1 MQQEDTQPWYRQFWP
16 WFLISL
22 PAAAVV
28 AGLYTLALAVNTKDS
43 LVVGTDRSISA
54 AKERVLA
61 AERRARDLELEA
73 HIAINLQTGL
83 ITAKLAAISAPDAPG
98 SLQLE
103 FSHPAFA
110 ERDQLLA
117 LARALPDEKGTPTWS
132 GHFPTLP
139 SGRWYVVLQ
148 SADDWRLNGVWSG
161 EPELTRRPASA
172 DGR

>member
-83 ITAKLAAISAPDAPG
+83 ITFGEGRVRKL
-98 SLQLE
+98 
-103 FSHPAFA
+103 
-110 ERDQLLA
+110 
-117 LARALPDEKGTPTWS
+117 
-132 GHFPTLP
+132 
-139 SGRWYVVLQ
+139 
-148 SADDWRLNGVWSG
+148 
-161 EPELTRRPASA
+161 EL
-172 DGR
+172 